1 VSNIFVA
8 GHRGM
13 VGSAIIRILK
23 KTEHQIV
30 TATRDDVNLT
40 NQSDVKRFFNEHKID
55 QVYLAAAKVGGIQAN
70 KMYPADFIYENLMI
84 QNNVIHQSFL
94 NGVQKLL
101 FLGSSCIY
109 PRLADQPMK
118 EDALLTGYLE
128 PTNEPYALAKIS
140 GIKMCESYNRQYG
153 TDFRS
158 VMPTNLY
165 GPGDNFH
172 DQNSHVIPA
181 LMRRIHEAKLDESKS
196 IHAWGSGSPLR
207 EFLHVDDLAAAS
219 LYVMNLES
227 KLYDSKVNARM
238 SHINVGTGKEC
249 SIKNLAESIA
259 EIIGYKGDI
268 LWDNSKLDGAPR
280 KLMDSSKII
289 DLGWQPKYSLEDGLK
304 DTYEWFLKN
313 ISNYRG

>member
-1 VSNIFVA
+1 
-8 GHRGM
+8 M
-13 VGSAIIRILK
+13 VGSAIIRMLN
-23 KTEHQIV
+23 KTEHKIII
-30 TATRDDVNLT
+30 ADRNDVDLT
-40 NQSDVKRFFNEHKID
+40 NQSDVKRFFNKHKID

-70 KMYPADFIYENLMI
+70 KMQPADFIYENLMI
-84 QNNVIHQSFL
+84 QNNIINQSFL
-94 NGVQKLL
+94 NGVKKLL

-128 PTNEPYALAKIS
+128 PTNEPYALAKIC

-181 LMRRIHEAKLDESKS
+181 LIRRLHEAKLNQSKS
-196 IHAWGSGSPLR
+196 IDAWGSGSPLR
-207 EFLHVDDLAAAS
+207 EFLHVDDLAMAS
-219 LYVMNLES
+219 LYVMNLDS

-238 SHINVGTGKEC
+238 SHINVGTGIEC

-259 EIIGYKGDI
+259 EIVGFKGDI
-268 LWDNSKLDGAPR
+268 LWDNSKPDGAPR
-280 KLMDSSKII
+280 KLMDSSKMI
-289 DLGWQPKYSLEDGLK
+289 DLGWRPKYNLETGLS
-304 DTYEWFLKN
+304 DTYKWFLNN
-313 ISNYRG
+313 ISSYRG

>member
-1 VSNIFVA
+1 VSKIFVA

-13 VGSAIIRILK
+13 VGSAIIRMLN
-23 KTEHQIV
+23 KTEHKII
-30 TATRDDVNLT
+30 TADSNDVNLT
-40 NQSDVKRFFNEHKID
+40 NQSDVKRFFNKHKID

-70 KMYPADFIYENLMI
+70 KMQPADFIYENLMI

-94 NGVQKLL
+94 NGVKKLL

-128 PTNEPYALAKIS
+128 PTNEPYALAKIC

-181 LMRRIHEAKLDESKS
+181 LIRRLHEAKLDKSKS
-196 IHAWGSGSPLR
+196 IDAWGSGSPLR
-207 EFLHVDDLAAAS
+207 EFLHVDDLAIAS
-219 LYVMNLES
+219 LYVMNLDS

-238 SHINVGTGKEC
+238 SHINVGTGIEC

-259 EIIGYKGDI
+259 EIVGFKGDI
-268 LWDNSKLDGAPR
+268 LWDSSKPDGAPR
-280 KLMDSSKII
+280 KLMDSSKMI
-289 DLGWQPKYSLEDGLK
+289 DLGWQPKYNLETGLG
-304 DTYEWFLKN
+304 DTYKWFLNN
-313 ISNYRG
+313 ISSYRG